1 MTISKL
7 KIFAACYFEV
17 CTTPMSFIKNF
28 IYPVLLAILIILSTS
43 GYVTAQNAFRVVPSE
58 EMSRDKPTS
67 EQAKRP
73 AERPNKS
80 PSAPRVDA
88 PDTVLTVADVDAKIA
103 EVAAGTGLDEAA
115 LSSAKES
122 LQQAKLNLQ
131 SADKFKAQ
139 TAADVSG
146 VQAAAENLENAKAD
160 LDRKPNL
167 LDPPTGGSLAD
178 VKLQYDGVEA
188 DLGKARDQ
196 LLNFSGETSRRQGRL
211 REIPDQQVQAEQEL
225 KKLETQYAQ
234 LNDSEDPPL
243 VVDARRMKLISQ
255 KQNLKQELAA
265 YEAEQKFYAATSE
278 LLPIQQ
284 ELAQRKVERLEK
296 ESSKLKQFVDAKRE
310 SEIDK
315 LARSVKEQL
324 DATPAAIQPEAELNI
339 ELVDQYVDDS
349 KRLAEVGSKSQRTKK
364 MLEEIA
370 TDYKTA
376 VERVDAVGLNATLGL
391 MFRRSKSALV
401 VKRREFQPDGSLQ
414 NQIQDLQ
421 IQMFSLQ
428 DLSKQASE
436 TDSSIK
442 AIFDHNAIPED
453 QRKSL
458 HDDVVDI
465 LAQRRTVLSQLTQ
478 TKTDLFNRLVALD
491 VDQRKAV
498 QQIDVYTDYI
508 NEHVLWI
515 RSSSTIGESDIKSLG
530 KAVSWVALPA
540 NWQAL
545 GGAYVSA
552 LRDRVGRFVVVISLF
567 LLSLVLKRKLRIS
580 TETAG
585 KKAEVGSCREF
596 WPTAVALINTLIMS
610 ALWPA
615 MLFGVGWLISD
626 INNQPFV
633 HAVAK
638 SLMTVSFVMYPIEV
652 LKQVCRNSG
661 LGQSHF
667 GWAESSRKF
676 IRANLR
682 VVVCTI
688 PVLLF
693 FIVLLQY
700 QPTEEFRSSLG
711 RVLMA
716 VLLLVLF
723 VFSFRILHPRSQ
735 LYRGIA
741 EDDRDDFLYRLRLGS
756 FVAVVVMFAG
766 LMGFTL
772 CGYYYTTYQLGSR
785 MLQTAALLI
794 GVALAYGTL
803 LRWLT
808 VRRRKMKIDMLAARR
823 EEAKRMQAADASAG
837 EGVALSASSE
847 PGIDAN
853 VVSKQAQELL
863 LAVLGVIGF
872 WISWQIWADVIPA
885 VGILNRVNIW
895 SVSIDGVPTP
905 VTLQDVLNFVIATA
919 VTVIAVKN
927 LPGILELLLLKRL
940 PMDSGAR
947 YAVATIVR
955 YVLTVVGAIIA
966 FAFLKIQWGQFS
978 WLIAAISVGLG
989 FGLQEIVANFVS
1001 GLILLLERPV
1011 RIGDV
1016 VTIEGTTGIVTR
1028 IQMRATTVTNWD
1040 QQELVV
1046 PNKNLITSSIF
1057 NWTLSNVLTRITLE
1071 FGVAY
1076 GTDPQ
1081 FVREIIMETV
1091 KANPVVLSD
1100 PAPSVV
1106 FQTFG
1111 DSSLN
1116 FAVRCCVS
1124 GPDKRLSTIH
1134 DLQVAINQRLLEHQI
1149 EIPFPQR
1156 VMHTVNAEAPQQSPA
1171 DPVGAKS
1178 GA

>member
-1 MTISKL
+1 MLS
-7 KIFAACYFEV
+7 
-17 CTTPMSFIKNF
+17 IKNLK
-28 IYPVLLAILIILSTS
+28 YVSLLSILFALSA
-43 GYVTAQNAFRVVPSE
+43 TATINAQDGFRVVPSE
-58 EMSRDKPTS
+58 QIPR
-67 EQAKRP
+67 
-73 AERPNKS
+73 AERSERPTDRAANNPATS
-80 PSAPRVDA
+80 RADA
-88 PDTVLTVADVDAKIA
+88 PNAALTIADVDAKMA
-103 EVAAGTGLDEAA
+103 EVAASLSEAELA
-115 LSSAKES
+115 AANEL

-131 SADKFKAQ
+131 SANKAKAQ
-139 TAADVSG
+139 AATFANDAQG
-146 VQAAAENLENAKAD
+146 AEENLESVRAELDAKPKSLELPSD
-160 LDRKPNL
+160 
-167 LDPPTGGSLAD
+167 GSLAD
-178 VKLQYDGVEA
+178 VKLQYEGVEA
-188 DLGKARDQ
+188 DLGKAREQ
-196 LLNFSGETSRRQGRL
+196 LLGLSGETSRRQGRL
-211 REIPDQQVQAEQEL
+211 REIPDRQSEAEQEL
-225 KKLETQYAQ
+225 KKMESQYA
-234 LNDSEDPPL
+234 LLDDSEDPPL
-243 VVDARRMKLISQ
+243 VIDARRMKLRSQ
-255 KQNLKQELAA
+255 KQSLRQELAA
-265 YEAEQKFYAATSE
+265 SDAEQKFYAAASE

-284 ELAQRKVERLEK
+284 ELASRKVERLEK
-296 ESSKLKQFVDAKRE
+296 WSSKLKQLVDAKRE
-310 SEIDK
+310 NEIDK
-315 LARSVKEQL
+315 LARLVKEQL
-324 DATPAAIQPEAELNI
+324 GITPALLQPEAKVNV

-349 KRLAEVGSKSQRTKK
+349 RRLAEVGSKSQRAKK
-364 MLEEIA
+364 MLEEISS
-370 TDYKTA
+370 DYKTS

-401 VKRREFQPDGSLQ
+401 VKRRELQPDGSLQ
-414 NQIQDLQ
+414 TEMQDLQ
-421 IQMFSLQ
+421 IEMFSLQ

-436 TDSSIK
+436 TESSIK
-442 AIFDHNAIPED
+442 TVFDNNAIPDE

-458 HDDVVDI
+458 HEHIVKI

-478 TKTDLFNRLVALD
+478 TKMDLFNRLVALD

-498 QQIDVYTDYI
+498 KEIDAYTDYI

-515 RSSSTIGESDIKSLG
+515 RSASTIGQSDIVSFG
-530 KAVSWVALPA
+530 KAVAWVGMPS
-540 NWQAL
+540 NWLAL
-545 GGAYVSA
+545 GEAFTA
-552 LRDRVGRFVVVISLF
+552 TLNERVGRLVTVVCLF
-567 LLSLVLKRKLRIS
+567 LVSLVLKQRLRIS
-580 TETAG
+580 TEAAG
-585 KKAEVGSCREF
+585 KQAEVGSCRDF
-596 WPTAVALINTLIMS
+596 WPTAVALVNTLILS

-615 MLFGVGWLISD
+615 VMFGIGWLILD
-626 INNQPFV
+626 INHQPFV
-633 HAVAK
+633 QAVAK
-638 SLMTVSFVMYPIEV
+638 SLITVSFVMYPIEV

-688 PVLLF
+688 PPLLF
-693 FIVLLQY
+693 FINLLQY

-711 RVLMA
+711 RALMT
-716 VLLLVLF
+716 VLLVVLF
-723 VFSFRILHPRSQ
+723 VFSIRILHPRSQ

-741 EDDRDDFLYRLRLGS
+741 ADDRDDFLYRLRLGS
-756 FVAVVVMFAG
+756 FIAVVVMFVG
-766 LMGFTL
+766 LLLFTL
-772 CGYYYTTYQLGSR
+772 CGYYYTTFQLGSR

-794 GVALAYGTL
+794 GVTLAYGTL

-823 EEAKRMQAADASAG
+823 EEAKRKQVADSTLG
-837 EGVALSASSE
+837 DGVKLTASSE

-863 LAVLGVIGF
+863 LVCIGVVAL

-885 VGILNRVNIW
+885 VGILNRVELW
-895 SVSIDGVPTP
+895 TVSIDGVPTS
-905 VTLQDVLNFVIATA
+905 VTLQDVLNFAIATA

-940 PMDSGAR
+940 PMDSGSR

-955 YVLTVVGAIIA
+955 YILTVVGAIVA

-1081 FVREIIMETV
+1081 FVREIIMDTV
-1091 KANPVVLSD
+1091 VANPVVLAD

-1134 DLQVAINQRLLEHQI
+1134 DLQVAINKRLQEHQI

-1156 VMHTVNAEAPQQSPA
+1156 VMHTVATAAPPQYPA
-1171 DPVGAKS
+1171 VPDDDKVTS
-1178 GA
+1178 